1 MPSWNMNFRMSGTPH
16 MVYHVRQIGSDEFKV
31 SRSIDMSRE
40 SVFYPN
46 GTGPWTVGTCS
57 AKKVQEMAEQEKWR
71 LHDGRLVSEFPDFR
85 EIPKILEEES
95 AREWA
100 ELTGSATP
108 QEEFAGAAAVVLVA
122 DAFSVFDVGS
132 WDECRGCRQALMWVL
147 NQNIHLDYCRNCGVA
162 ETWAEAVKK
171 YGLHIEPINNDDLKA
186 LRRQAE
192 DALRKDWSALP
203 SRLSALLCSRRLYPK
218 TITHLRIPRK

>member
-1 MPSWNMNFRMSGTPH
+1 MMNFRVSGTPH
-16 MVYHVRQIGSDEFKV
+16 LVYHVRQIGSDEFKV

-132 WDECRGCRQALMWVL
+132 WDECRGCRQALRWVL
-147 NQNIHLDYCRNCGVA
+147 DQNIHLDYCRDRGVA

-171 YGLHIEPINNDDLKA
+171 YGLHIEPIDADGLKA

-192 DALRKDWSALP
+192 DALRKEWSALP
-203 SRLSALLCSRRLYPK
+203 SRLSALLRSRRLYPK
-218 TITHLRIPRK
+218 TISSLRLSRPDK